1 MSSETL
7 SETTG
12 PVEYLPPVKRGRGR
26 PKKTDIDRYRK
37 RPVGRPPGDKYR
49 MEELKTRLLAT
60 SGEGIID
67 KVISIARNDEHPGQM
82 AALKMCID
90 RMLPMSLF
98 EKDVK
103 GGRSAVT
110 INIVGVEGNIS
121 VDGKED
127 NVIDMEEVDG

>member
-1 MSSETL
+1 
-7 SETTG
+7 
-12 PVEYLPPVKRGRGR
+12 
-26 PKKTDIDRYRK
+26 
-37 RPVGRPPGDKYR
+37 